1 MNVIQIRKCEDI
13 GWCGTPRLLLN
24 SSRSETIFLSLY
36 ANAIAEGGRNEINY
50 FFTFF
55 TSRPGIY
62 AWALG
67 SPCAHL
73 ATFSLLA
80 SLQFWK
86 IFSGI
91 VGASGEEG
99 VQFIRIEG
107 YSFLTTHNW

>member
-1 MNVIQIRKCEDI
+1 MQMQSLRAEEM
-13 GWCGTPRLLLN
+13 RLI
-24 SSRSETIFLSLY
+24 TFLHFSHL
-36 ANAIAEGGRNEINY
+36 APESMHGQ
-50 FFTFF
+50 
-55 TSRPGIY
+55 
-62 AWALG
+62 WALA

-91 VGASGEEG
+91 VGASGEGG

-107 YSFLTTHNW
+107 YSFLPTHNW